1 MVPEAASHLKHEI
14 LVGGLSNTIFNGLIA
29 WLLLRH
35 GTALQ
40 WTGENSFVVDMLAT
54 ALLLPF
60 IVALIVIPLQRN
72 KLKKDKLPAIH
83 LGEDSMVQSL
93 AGRPP
98 DHCATDTAG
107 YLPAGHRGIFTGRLR
122 PVQGCLG
129 GTHGGP
135 AGCSHG
141 SGGIASR
148 HDTAT
153 HLTSD
158 GLIQAIGPARR
169 FAMGLLENKI
179 GVVTGAG
186 QGIGRAIA
194 LSFAR
199 EGARVVV
206 ADFNEAMGRETT
218 ALIHEVGGDATF
230 VFGDVSKEN
239 SVREMI
245 DKVRENYG
253 RLDIACNSAALSRG
267 SGPIH
272 QYERDVF
279 DQTLEMCLTNTWL
292 CMKYEIA
299 AMLETGGGAIVNISS
314 NASLRGQPFNTAYAA
329 AKGGVNIMTKSAAGE
344 YGSKGIRI
352 NAVSPGVIR
361 TPGIEKYME
370 EQPRAAEALV
380 KRPVMKRLGEPGE
393 IAEAVSFLCSDR
405 ASYITGQVLSVDGG
419 EAVK

>member
-1 MVPEAASHLKHEI
+1 
-14 LVGGLSNTIFNGLIA
+14 
-29 WLLLRH
+29 
-35 GTALQ
+35 
-40 WTGENSFVVDMLAT
+40 
-54 ALLLPF
+54 
-60 IVALIVIPLQRN
+60 
-72 KLKKDKLPAIH
+72 
-83 LGEDSMVQSL
+83 
-93 AGRPP
+93 
-98 DHCATDTAG
+98 
-107 YLPAGHRGIFTGRLR
+107 
-122 PVQGCLG
+122 
-129 GTHGGP
+129 
-135 AGCSHG
+135 
-141 SGGIASR
+141 
-148 HDTAT
+148 
-153 HLTSD
+153 
-158 GLIQAIGPARR
+158 
-169 FAMGLLENKI
+169 MGLLAHKV

-194 LSFAR
+194 LSYAR

-206 ADFNEAMGRETT
+206 ADFNEAMGEETAALVRE
-218 ALIHEVGGDATF
+218 AGGEATF
-230 VFGDVSKEN
+230 VFGDVSKED

-245 DKVRENYG
+245 DKVKAEYG
-253 RLDIACNSAALSRG
+253 RLEIACNSAALSRG

-314 NASLRGQPFNTAYAA
+314 NASLRGQAFNSAYAA
-329 AKGGVNIMTKSAAGE
+329 AKGGVNILTKSSAAE

-380 KRPVMKRLGEPGE
+380 KRPVLKRLGEPDE